1 MNPTDDGTFLPP
13 ELRRGGEDRAQALE
27 RWASLLAATL
37 DSTVEGILVVD
48 RARRIVTYNRRFAE
62 IWRIPADVLASR
74 DDGAARD
81 IAMSQLQDPRAFTQR
96 VEHLYGEPELESLD
110 TLAFLDGRVV
120 ERASRP
126 QWLGGEIVGRVWS
139 FRDVTEQLRTEQ
151 ALRESE
157 HRYRLLFE
165 KSQTPIY
172 ITTSDGHFVDAN
184 PAAVALFGY
193 SRDTLFRM
201 PTTQLYADPAD
212 RRRFREA
219 VEAAG
224 VVRDFEVRL
233 RRRDGQII
241 DALLSAAVH
250 RNLAGEVVGYQGL
263 ILDVTAQRRTEAK
276 LRHDALHDPLTNL
289 PDRAYFME
297 KLERAM
303 LRSHRHQEYSYAV
316 LFLDLD
322 HFKELND
329 SLGHVTCDVLLAAL
343 ARRLETTVRPEDTV
357 GRIGGDEFA
366 VLLYHVSGMDEV
378 RQIAER
384 LRMRM
389 REPFKIDGREVRT
402 SVSVGVAMS
411 SARYGDAQSMLRD
424 ADTALY
430 RAKDRGRERYEI
442 FDAELEREQTRRRQL
457 ERELEKAVPAGDLR
471 VHFQPI
477 VSLPEGEVFAFE
489 ALARWWR
496 PGDDIVLPADF
507 IPLAEQGRLIEDID
521 LWVLKETCRHA
532 ADWRERYG
540 GRPTYVSVNVSGVHF
555 LKERFVDGV
564 DEALAATGLPASA
577 LCLELTERILIRDD
591 DIVRRHLA
599 ALNERGVR
607 LCIDD
612 FGTGYSSLQYLSRL
626 PVQSLKI
633 DRYFVDPV
641 ARSPRHREIVRALV
655 GLADRMEMEAVIEG
669 VETREQLEVL
679 VEIGSSAAQ
688 GYLFSMPVEDERA
701 GRMLG
706 VTGRSL

>member
-1 MNPTDDGTFLPP
+1 MNPTDDGTPLPP
-13 ELRRGGEDRAQALE
+13 DLHCEGEGRTQTLE

-37 DSTVEGILVVD
+37 DATNDGVLVVD
-48 RARRIVTYNRRFAE
+48 GERRIVAHNRRFAE
-62 IWRIPADVLASR
+62 LWGIPRDVLASR
-74 DDGAARD
+74 DDAAAR
-81 IAMSQLQDPRAFTQR
+81 AVALSQLEDPRAFTQR
-96 VEHLYGEPELESLD
+96 VEQVYAAPELESRD
-110 TLAFLDGRVV
+110 TLVLLDGRVV
-120 ERASRP
+120 ERTSKPHR
-126 QWLGGEIVGRVWS
+126 LGSEIVGRVWS
-139 FRDVTEQLRTEQ
+139 FRDVTEQRRSER

-157 HRYRLLFE
+157 QRYRLLFE
-165 KSQTPIY
+165 KSRTPIY
-172 ITTSDGHFVDAN
+172 ITTIDGHFVDAN
-184 PAAVALFGY
+184 PAAVELFGY
-193 SRDTLFRM
+193 PRETLFRL
-201 PTTQLYADPAD
+201 PATKLYADPAD
-212 RRRFREA
+212 RRRFRDA

-233 RRRDGQII
+233 KRSNGDVV
-241 DALLSAAVH
+241 DALLSAALH
-250 RNLAGEVVGYQGL
+250 RNVAGEVVGYQGI
-263 ILDVTAQRRTEAK
+263 ILDVSARRRTQAEP
-276 LRHDALHDPLTNL
+276 RTGALHDPLTNL

-297 KLERAM
+297 KLERAT
-303 LRSHRHQEYSYAV
+303 LRSHRHQVFSFAV
-316 LFLDLD
+316 LFLDVD
-322 HFKELND
+322 RFKELNE
-329 SLGHVTCDVLLAAL
+329 SLGHPTGAALLAAM
-343 ARRLETTVRPEDTV
+343 ARRLEATVRPEDTV

-366 VLLYHVSGMDEV
+366 VLLYHVSGMEEV
-378 RQIAER
+378 RQVADR

-389 REPFKIDGREVRT
+389 REPFAIDGREVRT
-402 SVSVGVAMS
+402 SVSVGIAMS
-411 SARYGDAQSMLRD
+411 SARYGDARSMLRD

-430 RAKDRGRERYEI
+430 RAHGRERERYEI
-442 FDAELEREQTRRRQL
+442 FDVELEREQARRRKL
-457 ERELEKAVPAGDLR
+457 EQELEIAVPAGDLR

-477 VSLPEGEVFAFE
+477 VSLPDGKVFAFE

-496 PGDDIVLPADF
+496 PNDDILLPADF

-532 ADWRERYG
+532 ADWRLRHA
-540 GRPTYVSVNVSGVHF
+540 GRPTWVSVNVSGVHF

-564 DEALAATGLPASA
+564 DAALEATGLPASS

-655 GLADRMEMEAVIEG
+655 ELADRMEIEAVVEG
-669 VETREQLEVL
+669 VETREQLETL

-688 GYLFSMPVEDERA
+688 GYLFSSPVEVERA
-701 GRMLG
+701 ERMLE
-706 VTGRSL
+706 VTGAS